1 MENPDKVSGLLTIVV
16 EENDY
21 KSKVEQK
28 LKEYRRKANVPGFRP
43 GQVPMGFIKRQYGEL
58 IQRDEIGSIVN
69 DSINKYL
76 QENKIGVLGTRILQ
90 KRSLQLLFAVVGH
103 AVDLLIRERI
113 YPRVIHDRRGGARR
127 RIEILHLLGR
137 VPLAF

>member
-1 MENPDKVSGLLTIVV
+1 MKISMENPDKVSGLLTIVV

-58 IQRDEIGSIVN
+58 IQSEVEI
-69 DSINKYL
+69 
-76 QENKIGVLGTRILQ
+76 EGVRL
-90 KRSLQLLFAVVGH
+90 VG
-103 AVDLLIRERI
+103 IRN
-113 YPRVIHDRRGGARR
+113 
-127 RIEILHLLGR
+127 LHLVG
-137 VPLAF
+137 F